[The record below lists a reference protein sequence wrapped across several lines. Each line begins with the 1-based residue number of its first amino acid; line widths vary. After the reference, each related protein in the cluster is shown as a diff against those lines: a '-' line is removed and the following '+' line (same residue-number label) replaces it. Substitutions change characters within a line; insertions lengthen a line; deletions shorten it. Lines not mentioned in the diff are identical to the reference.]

1 MEKNILEPLDNV
13 DYIFNKNSIV
23 KGVAIVY
30 ENYILW
36 KDYENFDIRRGSVFL
51 MCGVQYYDTEKNP
64 IDNISNKWYYD
75 YNQYVKN
82 NTIYFYRPNLQ
93 KYFIFQ
99 VVYSKK

>member
-13 DYIFNKNSIV
+13 DYILNKNSIV

-30 ENYILW
+30 ENYILC
-36 KDYENFDIRRGSVFL
+36 KEYQNFDIKRGSIFL
-51 MCGVQYYDTEKNP
+51 MCGVQYFDTEKN
-64 IDNISNKWYYD
+64 IINNISNKWYYD

-82 NTIYFYRPNLQ
+82 NTIYFYCPNLQ